1 MGQLFTRRLR
11 DGADLMA
18 EAADR
23 IDDLEDRLLVIEHDL
38 VACAR
43 ELEEE
48 RRLRMAREGT

>member
-23 IDDLEDRLLVIEHDL
+23 IDDLEDRLLVVEADL
-38 VACAR
+38 VDCAR

-48 RRLRMAREGT
+48 KKARMMERA